1 MVYLRQ
7 GDNIRLPKESS
18 IVTANIVKIDG
29 KYVLLRYDEGKY
41 NDEWVM
47 KVSLEG
53 YNSEVTIGDC
63 VTIPKNSSWETATVK
78 KIEEAL
84 AQVQYSGTGKRE
96 WIALD
101 AISSS
106 KPARIGESVMLN
118 KFSGKERCT
127 VVKIQSPSCLVAYNN
142 KKLGE
147 EWVIE
152 DSLLSNKL
160 PLITHGSMIRIPK
173 QSCLVDA
180 KVVSLD
186 DNFVKVE
193 YFDPRFKPE
202 WIIKQCALATLQP
215 HDIAQLPI
223 IPEEMNLTTAP
234 DHLPG
239 LKPGS
244 RSDGLGTKSGAT
256 GNRILGFEISEIKNV
271 FKLFT
276 VDNNNRM
283 EEADLAHAMQSLGL
297 FVSNK
302 EATTILGKWDKDR
315 DGKISF
321 DEFLNFLKNR
331 PRDSADKLRAAF
343 KKYDIDGDGSIHL
356 DELRKALTT
365 RGEPM
370 TNEEVDEFFKE
381 MDKDGS
387 GTIDFEEFISWM
399 LNP

>member
-1 MVYLRQ
+1 MVYLRS
-7 GDNIRLPKESS
+7 GDNVRLPKESS

-29 KYVLLRYDEGKY
+29 KFVLLRYDDAKY
-41 NDEWVM
+41 KNEWVM

-53 YNSEVTIGDC
+53 YNSEVNIGDC

-84 AQVQYSGTGKRE
+84 AQVQYSNTGKRE
-96 WIALD
+96 WISLE
-101 AISSS
+101 AISST
-106 KPARIGESVMLN
+106 KPARIGESVMVN
-118 KFSGKERCT
+118 KFSCKERCT
-127 VVKIQSPSCLVAYNN
+127 VIKIQSPSCLVAYNN

-152 DSLLSNKL
+152 NSLLSNKL
-160 PLITHGSMIRIPK
+160 PLITHGSMVRVPK

-215 HDIAQLPI
+215 HETVQLPI
-223 IPEEMNLTTAP
+223 IPEEMNLKSAP

-239 LKPGS
+239 NLADTTNKVTTSNGK
-244 RSDGLGTKSGAT
+244 DQK
-256 GNRILGFEISEIKNV
+256 IHGFEVHEIKNV
-271 FKLFT
+271 FRLFDIK
-276 VDNNNRM
+276 DNDWID
-283 EEADLAHAMQSLGL
+283 EADLAHAMQSLGL

-302 EATTILGKWDKDR
+302 EAKDILGKWDKNS

-321 DEFLNFLKNR
+321 EQFLHFVKNR
-331 PRDSADKLRAAF
+331 PRDSTDKLRSAF

-370 TNEEVDEFFKE
+370 TNEEVDEFFSD

-387 GTIDFEEFISWM
+387 GTIDFEEFISYM